1 MLIKILKDAVEKTIL
16 VHLLIIAIVIVSCQ
30 TTTRNEPDQKGE
42 PAQIT
47 IDYPI
52 QESIFPPEFPA
63 PEIIWRDADT
73 NSAVW
78 KISATF
84 SNGSPSIT
92 AESPGVRLKVGDI
105 DSSCIAPTNEI
116 PTLTPQQ
123 AAAHTWRPDSAFWN
137 RIKLHSIDKPVII
150 VLTGH
155 SRKNP
160 QRILS
165 RGQVSIRTSRDSVG
179 APVFYRD
186 VPLMPSE
193 SEKGV
198 IKPLAPQAIPLIA
211 WRIRDVSSQHSRLL
225 MSGLHTCANCHSFSS
240 DGKTLGMDM
249 DGPLNDKGLYTIVK
263 VQPKMIIKT
272 EDQIEWSTFHGRLG
286 NRLRVGFM
294 SQVSPDGQAV
304 ITSVNDPGFTQ
315 TDYERRKDPKDLQ
328 HTYYV
333 ANFKDYRFLQVFYPT
348 HGILGWY
355 SPGTGHL
362 TYLPGADDT
371 NFVHANAVW
380 SPDGKYLVFVRAK
393 AQDAYPHGKQIAKCA
408 NDTDETQIRF
418 DLYRIP
424 FNNGKGGKAEPITGA
439 SQNGMSNSFP
449 KVSPD
454 GRWIVFVQARNGL
467 LMRPDGKLY
476 IVPSTGGTAR
486 LMKCNTPLM
495 NSWHSFSP
503 NGRWMVFSSK
513 SRSPYTQ
520 MYLTHIDTAGEDSPP
535 ILIENAAAANRAVN
549 IPEFVN
555 IPPDGINTIETP
567 AADFARYCDLA
578 VEAMKNRLFERAVQ
592 EWKKALSLDSSN
604 SWAHNNFGVALMET
618 GQVDT
623 AIDHYRKSVK
633 MNPVYWEAYNNLGE
647 ALSQKGNFKEAVQQ
661 FQKAIQLNPKFTV
674 ARANLGAAMVQTG
687 LLDEAIFHLKRAIE
701 EDPDQPDAR
710 RNLGHLFAEKGKF
723 QDASIQLGEA
733 VRLTDGKDPFALFL
747 LGCVYDELGRTED
760 AAILQN
766 RALTLANQQ
775 NNTELVR
782 TILIQLN
789 NRHKNR

>member
-1 MLIKILKDAVEKTIL
+1 MRTKIVHHYIERVIKFIFLTTTTSLIN
-16 VHLLIIAIVIVSCQ
+16 CQ
-30 TTTRNEPDQKGE
+30 TTPLDEPDQTGE
-42 PAQIT
+42 PAQII
-47 IDYPI
+47 IDYPL

-63 PEIIWRDADT
+63 PEIIWRDPDT

-78 KISATF
+78 KISVTF
-84 SNGSPSIT
+84 SDGSTSIIT
-92 AESPGVRLKVGDI
+92 ESPGTRLKVGDI

-116 PTLTPQQ
+116 PTLSPQQ
-123 AAAHTWRPDSAFWN
+123 AASRTWRPDSSFWGA
-137 RIKLHSIDKPVII
+137 IKLHSIDKPAVITI
-150 VLTGH
+150 TGH
-155 SRKNP
+155 NRKNYK
-160 QRILS
+160 RILS
-165 RGQVSIRTSRDSVG
+165 RGQVSIRTSIDSVG
-179 APVFYRD
+179 APIFYRD

-211 WRIRDVSSQHSRLL
+211 WRLRYVGAQHSRLL
-225 MSGLHTCANCHSFSS
+225 MSGLHTCANCHSFSL

-249 DGPLNDKGLYTIVK
+249 DGPLNDKGLYSIVQ
-263 VQPKMIIKT
+263 VQPHMTIRT
-272 EDQIEWSTFHGRLG
+272 QDQIEWSTFHGRLG

-294 SQVSPDGQAV
+294 SQVSPDGHTI

-315 TDYERRKDPKDLQ
+315 SDYERRKDPKDLQ

-348 HGILGWY
+348 HGILAWY
-355 SPGTGHL
+355 NPSTRHL
-362 TYLPGADDT
+362 NYLPGADDT

-393 AQDAYPHGKQIAKCA
+393 AQYAYPHEKQIAKFA

-424 FNNGKGGKAEPITGA
+424 FNSGKGGKAEPIIGA
-439 SQNGMSNSFP
+439 SQNNMSNSFP

-476 IVPSTGGTAR
+476 IVPSQGGTAR
-486 LMKCNTPLM
+486 LMKCNTPQM

-520 MYLTHIDTAGEDSPP
+520 MYLTHIDASGEDSPP
-535 ILIENAAAANRAVN
+535 ILIENATAANRAVN

-555 IPPDGINTIETP
+555 ISPDGISNIETP
-567 AADFARYCDLA
+567 AADFARFCDLA

-592 EWKKALSLDSSN
+592 EWKKAFLLDSSN
-604 SWAHNNFGVALMET
+604 SWAHNNFGVALIET

-623 AIDHYRKSVK
+623 AIDHYRKAVK

-647 ALSQKGNFKEAVQQ
+647 ALSQKGDFKGAVKQ
-661 FQKAIQLNPKFTV
+661 FEKAIQLNPKFTV
-674 ARANLGAAMVQTG
+674 ARANLGSAMVQAG
-687 LLDEAIFHLKRAIE
+687 LSDEAIFHLKKAIE

-710 RNLGHLFAEKGKF
+710 RNLGHLLAEKGKF
-723 QDASIQLGEA
+723 NDASIQLGEA

-760 AAILQN
+760 DAILQN
-766 RALTLANQQ
+766 RALSLANRQ
-775 NNTELVR
+775 NNTELVQ
-782 TILIQLN
+782 TILTQLN